1 MAVNLTDITASFS
14 RNGALL
20 APGAVDKVLHKS
32 QLKARLIRR
41 FLISLIVLPVLFAVL
56 YYGLFAADRYVS
68 EANIIVRSVSS
79 RRMTGLE
86 AIFQTFGISRAVDDA
101 NAVQNF
107 MLSRDAVQALETR
120 VPLRKIFS
128 DSHADI
134 LSRFPRFWLPKND
147 SFERLY
153 EYYLDRV
160 TVVQDQSKGITTVR
174 VVAFQPEDAKK
185 IAEALMRLS
194 EEMVNRMNVRAQKD
208 TVESA
213 QASVNSSVQDLIT
226 AQKNLAQYR
235 NRELIIDPSKNS
247 ASVLDTITSLATENA
262 QVLAQIQEM
271 KKLTPNNPGISARI
285 VRADSLKARIDAE
298 RDKLAGSDSG
308 LATKIETYERLAL
321 LRDIAEKGLTNASA
335 SLETAR
341 QEARRQQIY
350 VEEIVA
356 PNLPDQST
364 EPERI
369 RMIATYLVVCTMLSA
384 VLWLLTAGAQ
394 EHTN

>member
-1 MAVNLTDITASFS
+1 MALNLANIAAGFS

-20 APGAVDKVLHKS
+20 APGTVNKVLLKS
-32 QLKARLIRR
+32 QLRARLIRR
-41 FLISLIVLPVLFAVL
+41 ILISIIVFPVLFSIF
-56 YYGLFAADRYVS
+56 YYGIFVSDRYVS

-86 AIFQTFGISRAVDDA
+86 MIFQTFGISRAVDDA

-107 MLSRDAVQALETR
+107 MQSRDVVQALETR
-120 VPLRKIFS
+120 VPLREIFS
-128 DSHADI
+128 NPKADI
-134 LSRFPRFWLPKND
+134 FSRFPRFWLPKNE

-174 VVAFQPEDAKK
+174 VVAFDPVDAKK
-185 IAEALMRLS
+185 VADALLQLS

-208 TVESA
+208 TVD
-213 QASVNSSVQDLIT
+213 ASQVSVDLAVKELVS
-226 AQKNLAQYR
+226 AQKNLAAYR
-235 NRELIIDPSKNS
+235 NKELIIDPSKNS
-247 ASVLDTITSLATENA
+247 ASVLETITTLATDNA
-262 QVLAQIQEM
+262 QVLAQIQELQ
-271 KKLTPNNPGISARI
+271 KVTPNNPALPARI
-285 VRADSLKARIDAE
+285 ARADSLKARIAIE

-321 LRDIAEKGLTNASA
+321 LRDIAEKSLTNASS

-350 VEEIVA
+350 IEQIVTA
-356 PNLPDQST
+356 NLPDQST

-384 VLWLLTAGAQ
+384 VLWLLSAGAQ